1 MAENREHQLV
11 EGDAVMRVSGGGH
24 FKQKSIKSKFVS
36 ISLRDKLIFLFVGTL
51 FVELLLFGCVMS
63 FYLYINA
70 KKNVSDNIDTT
81 VTAVSEVMD
90 QSFLVME
97 NLVLELAAS
106 NGVQNW
112 LDDSHYYD
120 RENSEFY
127 LRKTEFSRELNRIL
141 IYSNAKKL
149 DVVEYAAVFNDGY
162 LLDYVDVQSV
172 GGNKVQREK
181 KMYNVI
187 VADDEKNIREGIVEL
202 IEWEKLGCKV
212 CASMQ
217 NGAQV
222 LKYLEEEKIH
232 VDIIIT
238 DIKMPIMDGMELIGM
253 LNERFP
259 DIKVIILTAYS
270 DFTYAQQAI
279 KFQVSDFVVKND
291 FFLELPRA
299 VKKIIEQCEVDAKKC
314 VGREKEIPFFQG
326 EACRVCACEM
336 RDIERYDYE
345 VCKNRIEEILNS
357 TFLDHKVVVAEGESG
372 MLIFVIEYKGSEE
385 NAAWFQRRLEKVVSI
400 AKIFQNIR
408 LRIGAGKVVKS
419 AEWGRV
425 GKKQAIRNLSDI
437 YTDNSPVNVK
447 ENYTEYIQYWKD
459 ENDVESYMRRLYVAL
474 RSGMEENKKLCAE
487 EFEEYLKQETRPIE
501 QCRSDTHAIILYLV
515 RKVKSK
521 EKMEKILVPEK
532 ALDAV
537 YRSKSKAAL
546 AEVMR
551 ETCEAISTILEE
563 EQKEGSSLSRKV
575 NSIIERDYRGKIS
588 LKDIGKELF
597 VNSSYL
603 SRVYKKETGY
613 TVTDAINSYRIEKAK
628 EILETGEYR
637 VCEVGE
643 MVGIEDP
650 AYFTHVFLKYE
661 GKSPSDFM
669 NR

>member
-1 MAENREHQLV
+1 
-11 EGDAVMRVSGGGH
+11 
-24 FKQKSIKSKFVS
+24 
-36 ISLRDKLIFLFVGTL
+36 
-51 FVELLLFGCVMS
+51 
-63 FYLYINA
+63 
-70 KKNVSDNIDTT
+70 
-81 VTAVSEVMD
+81 
-90 QSFLVME
+90 
-97 NLVLELAAS
+97 
-106 NGVQNW
+106 
-112 LDDSHYYD
+112 
-120 RENSEFY
+120 
-127 LRKTEFSRELNRIL
+127 
-141 IYSNAKKL
+141 
-149 DVVEYAAVFNDGY
+149 
-162 LLDYVDVQSV
+162 
-172 GGNKVQREK
+172 
-181 KMYNVI
+181 MYNVI

-372 MLIFVIEYKGSEE
+372 MLIFVIEYKGSEG

>member
-1 MAENREHQLV
+1 MNQAET
-11 EGDAVMRVSGGGH
+11 A
-24 FKQKSIKSKFVS
+24 
-36 ISLRDKLIFLFVGTL
+36 KLS
-51 FVELLLFGCVMS
+51 ELLEQW
-63 FYLYINA
+63 NDA
-70 KKNVSDNIDTT
+70 D
-81 VTAVSEVMD
+81 
-90 QSFLVME
+90 
-97 NLVLELAAS
+97 
-106 NGVQNW
+106 
-112 LDDSHYYD
+112 
-120 RENSEFY
+120 
-127 LRKTEFSRELNRIL
+127 EFSRCIEAIEAIPEQERDYLLTVKLSRA
-141 IYSNAKKL
+141 YSNLAVL
-149 DVVEYAAVFNDGY
+149 GDHRAHGTDGAVDGALIRHAIDLLESVRTQGENDPYWNARMGYSCLMAYPSAATAYEYAKRWLA
-162 LLDYVDVQSV
+162 L
-172 GGNKVQREK
+172 
-181 KMYNVI
+181 
-187 VADDEKNIREGIVEL
+187 APDDPDAQ
-202 IEWEKLGCKV
+202 KLVRDCE
-212 CASMQ
+212 
-217 NGAQV
+217 
-222 LKYLEEEKIH
+222 KYLEEEKIH